1 MWLKK
6 CHVLKK
12 MIIMKKVIFVI
23 SLIVASATL
32 ASAQRLAYVDSEYI
46 LKHIPEYTTAQKQL
60 DDLSTKWQAE
70 VDTQYEEIEK
80 LYQAYQNDQVLLN
93 EDMRRRREDEIV
105 NKEREVK
112 DFQRQKFGFEG
123 DLYKERIRL
132 IEPIQ
137 DRVSKAIQDIA
148 KSENLDLI
156 LDKGSE
162 VAILFANPNLDK
174 SNEVI
179 TKLGFKPNPSLAN

>member
-1 MWLKK
+1 
-6 CHVLKK
+6 
-12 MIIMKKVIFVI
+12 MKKVIFVI
-23 SLIVASATL
+23 SLIVASVTL

-46 LKHIPEYTTAQKQL
+46 LKHIPEYTAAQKQL

-70 VDTQYEEIEK
+70 VDKKYEEIEK

-105 NKEREVK
+105 NKEKQVK

-132 IEPIQ
+132 IQPIQ
-137 DRVSKAIQDIA
+137 DRVSKAIQEIA
-148 KSENLDLI
+148 KSESLDLI

-162 VAILFANPNLDK
+162 VSILFANPSLDK
-174 SNEVI
+174 SNDII
-179 TKLGFKPNPSLAN
+179 TKLGLKPNPSLAN